1 MCTFATLCYLRNY
14 DQILLQRK
22 AAGLFGEGRWNAPGG
37 KLLEG
42 ETPERGAFRE
52 TLEETGLS
60 VNNLRFHGLLNFY
73 LGTVRRLDQVVFV
86 FSCHKYAGNL
96 QPNREGE
103 LRWFSSKGI
112 PYDEMWEDD
121 RIWLPLLLEG
131 KSFVG
136 DFYFTDGYKRLIGQ
150 SLNLA
155 LP

>member
-1 MCTFATLCYLRNY
+1 M
-14 DQILLQRK
+14 
-22 AAGLFGEGRWNAPGG
+22 
-37 KLLEG
+37 LEG

-121 RIWLPLLLEG
+121 RIWLPLLDR
-131 KSFVG
+131 KSVV
-136 DFYFTDGYKRLIGQ
+136 
-150 SLNLA
+150 
-155 LP
+155 